1 MVIYWETHKR
11 HLTISKTNWY
21 LNRVV
26 RLTTSHHKPINKKEI
41 KNLGLEGVRD
51 DSFFNLHIL
60 RSTYSFSFCTGD
72 RTRTYNYHT
81 PKICAYTYSA
91 TPVLRASRGIR
102 TPESFRI
109 LITNQVQSATMRH
122 WHFRRFVPSYNKS
135 HQVPRQVWCWFY
147 DDRLLSFA
155 TSLDVLLDF
164 SCGYQP
170 IDLFPH
176 SKNTTKIYHIFQF
189 SKS

>member
-1 MVIYWETHKR
+1 MTPFLIFIFSVPHILFLFVPVI
-11 HLTISKTNWY
+11 
-21 LNRVV
+21 
-26 RLTTSHHKPINKKEI
+26 
-41 KNLGLEGVRD
+41 GLEPTR
-51 DSFFNLHIL
+51 FWHMLLRHTWLPLHH
-60 RSTYSFSFCTGD
+60 TGEL
-72 RTRTYNYHT
+72 
-81 PKICAYTYSA
+81 K
-91 TPVLRASRGIR
+91 RASRGIR